1 LFARDKLIQSPQRSA
16 GAEIQNPKLK
26 IMIERIVNKFNSF
39 EEAHRF
45 DIEQQV
51 NMTNAQRMEG
61 LRILKERA
69 YGINVK
75 DIRECHQSK

>member
-1 LFARDKLIQSPQRSA
+1 VNSRHLRHPRSILLVVPLR
-16 GAEIQNPKLK
+16 ETN
-26 IMIERIVNKFNSF
+26 IMIERVVKKFNSF

-51 NMTNAQRMEG
+51 NMTNAQRMDG

-69 YGINVK
+69 YGINLK